1 MIHMYYSSINKMTI
15 IPNPGANL
23 VIIVMGWNGNNLSTG
38 GVGVRGGEL
47 LGGDHDDDNAFDDDG
62 YRDHDGVGDIMMM
75 TLTSTWLK
83 SKVLMRLR
91 LSGWGI
97 TCIVPQQALEM
108 KIDDGDQKN
117 K

>member
-47 LGGDHDDDNAFDDDG
+47 LGEIM
-62 YRDHDGVGDIMMM
+62 VMIMPLMVIVIEIMVVLVIIMMM

-91 LSGWGI
+91 LSG
-97 TCIVPQQALEM
+97 
-108 KIDDGDQKN
+108 
-117 K
+117 